1 VSAGAQPS
9 RPRLSEVVVKR
20 SGLAVVGVVLV
31 IMGSVFTLQ
40 GLGYL
45 PGSAMTGVTLWA
57 VLGPVIAVVGIVM
70 IVRAV
75 RTGRPG
81 RRT

>member
-1 VSAGAQPS
+1 
-9 RPRLSEVVVKR
+9 VKR